1 MARFGII
8 FQKPLGYNLK
18 MYVHSNSSLTDWC
31 WFLNVYFEDL
41 FFYTLVVQ
49 LPLNSRLIDL
59 IDLIVTISI
68 IETEYLLNPGPASP
82 YIVLTVTDHTNLMLS
97 VFHPPTYI
105 LQFFDWN
112 THWSIVLMPI
122 FNQSR
127 KTQFKTHARTT
138 QTAFQ
143 HF

>member
-1 MARFGII
+1 
-8 FQKPLGYNLK
+8 
-18 MYVHSNSSLTDWC
+18 MYVHLNSIDVDFWI
-31 WFLNVYFEDL
+31 VYFEDL

-105 LQFFDWN
+105 LQFFWLKYPLIN
-112 THWSIVLMPI
+112 CINANFLTNHERLNSKPTQGQLRQLSSISNFFDKLRLV
-122 FNQSR
+122 
-127 KTQFKTHARTT
+127 
-138 QTAFQ
+138 
-143 HF
+143 

>member
-1 MARFGII
+1 MRFLQWHTEYSSQKSRFGII
-8 FQKPLGYNLK
+8 FKNLLAAIKK
-18 MYVHSNSSLTDWC
+18 MYVH
-31 WFLNVYFEDL
+31 LNRFDVDFWIVYFEDL

-97 VFHPPTYI
+97 VFHPPTYHTSVFWLKYPLI
-105 LQFFDWN
+105 NCINANF
-112 THWSIVLMPI
+112 
-122 FNQSR
+122 
-127 KTQFKTHARTT
+127 
-138 QTAFQ
+138 
-143 HF
+143 

>member
-1 MARFGII
+1 M
-8 FQKPLGYNLK
+8 
-18 MYVHSNSSLTDWC
+18 
-31 WFLNVYFEDL
+31 NVYFEDL
-41 FFYTLVVQ
+41 FFYTLAVQ

-105 LQFFDWN
+105 LQFLIEIPTDQLYQRQFLTN
-112 THWSIVLMPI
+112 HERLNSKPTQGQLRQLSSISN
-122 FNQSR
+122 F
-127 KTQFKTHARTT
+127 F
-138 QTAFQ
+138 
-143 HF
+143 